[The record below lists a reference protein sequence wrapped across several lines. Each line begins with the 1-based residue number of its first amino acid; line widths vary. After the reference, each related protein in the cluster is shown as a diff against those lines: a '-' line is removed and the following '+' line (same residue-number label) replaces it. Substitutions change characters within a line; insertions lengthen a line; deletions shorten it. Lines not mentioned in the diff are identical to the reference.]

1 MIRLAARAA
10 SYTTAIG
17 MLVCSAS
24 ALHAQQQ
31 RIPTFAEYRADAIVG
46 RGTAIEGGLGIVIP
60 AGVYVRTSIDGA
72 AGATWRDNST
82 HASGR
87 VDVISRFLLDPFREV
102 PVGISLG
109 GGISVP
115 YASGDRRVR
124 PYLTAVVDIE
134 GRRRSGIT
142 PAIQIGIGGG
152 TRVGVVLRRSPRSWR

>member
-1 MIRLAARAA
+1 MIRLVARAA

-72 AGATWRDNST
+72 AGATWRDHST

-109 GGISVP
+109 GGVSVP
-115 YASGDRRVR
+115 YASGDRSVR

-134 GRRRSGIT
+134 GRRRNGIT